1 MKAAYLSVI
10 IFSLLL
16 TACGNENTDSLSV
29 KKEKLSQLKTQ
40 LSELT
45 AQVAKL
51 ESEISLEDTTLARRK
66 KTKIIRT
73 DTLIPQTFQHYV
85 ELQGS
90 VDAKNNINVT
100 PKSPGLITAVY
111 VKEGDQVTAGR
122 ALIKIDDS
130 IQRENIEEI
139 KTQLTL
145 AQTVF
150 EKQER
155 LWSQKI
161 GTEIQFLQAK
171 NNKESL
177 EKRLATLNTQLNQSV
192 VTSPINGTVDRVS
205 VKIGEMASPGVPL
218 MNIVNLGNL
227 KITAKVSD
235 SYAAS
240 VKKGDDILVNFPD
253 LNREYKLKISF
264 VSTSVDPLTRTFT
277 IEANLPSEHGLKPNM
292 MAQLKINDLRQND
305 ALVIDQ
311 NLIQNTENGQVV
323 YIVEEN
329 NGEKV
334 ARAKYVKTGPSYN
347 GKIVILDGLEKND
360 QLITF
365 GYQEIADGES
375 VGF

>member
-1 MKAAYLSVI
+1 MKSRLLSVMVI
-10 IFSLLL
+10 SFVM
-16 TACGNENTDSLSV
+16 TACGSENTDSLSA
-29 KKEKLSQLKTQ
+29 KKEKLAQLKGQ
-40 LSELT
+40 
-45 AQVAKL
+45 Q
-51 ESEISLEDTTLARRK
+51 SEIAAQIKQLETEIGQQDTTLIARK
-66 KTKIIRT
+66 KTKIIKT
-73 DTLIPQTFQHYV
+73 DTLVPQTFLHFV

-100 PKSPGLITAVY
+100 PKSPGVITAVY
-111 VKEGDQVTAGR
+111 VKEGDRVATGK

-130 IQRENIEEI
+130 IQREGIEEV
-139 KTQLTL
+139 KTQLAL

-161 GTEIQFLQAK
+161 GTEIQYLQAK

-177 EKRLATLNTQLNQSV
+177 EKRLATLSTQLNQSV
-192 VTSPINGTVDRVS
+192 VTSPISGTVDRVL
-205 VKIGEMASPGVPL
+205 VKIGEMASPGMPL
-218 MNIVNLGNL
+218 MNILNLGNL

-235 SYAAS
+235 SFAAS

-253 LNREYKLKISF
+253 LNKEYKLKINF

-277 IEANLPSEHGLKPNM
+277 IEANLPSDNDLKPNM
-292 MAQLKINDLRQND
+292 MAQLKINDKRIND

-311 NLIQNTENGQVV
+311 NLIQNTENGQIV
-323 YIVEEN
+323 YVVEEV
-329 NGEKV
+329 NGEKI
-334 ARAKYVKTGPSYN
+334 AKGKKVTTGPSYN
-347 GKIVILDGLEKND
+347 GKIVILDGLAQND